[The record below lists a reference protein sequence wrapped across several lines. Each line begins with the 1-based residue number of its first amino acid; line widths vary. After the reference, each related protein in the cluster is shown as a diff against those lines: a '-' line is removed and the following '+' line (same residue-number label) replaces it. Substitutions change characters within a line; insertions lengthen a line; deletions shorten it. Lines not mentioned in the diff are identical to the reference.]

1 MLLLSTKL
9 FCGFILVIR
18 ISGTS
23 RTDGHSHFSAHLNTY
38 VNDNRTFQLRTG
50 QCNLPNSRLSVIFV
64 SYIKLESKESRTV
77 PIWKDRK
84 KMENST
90 WLAVNMKLQQGC
102 LKWFEKV
109 WVCSLCWSIGTSSW
123 GLLRNGSSKYQ
134 IREWMLGLAGCSEPP
149 PVHEFWISS
158 SNPSHAMVL
167 GLSLEVLGE
176 HQHLAAA
183 LLST

>member
-102 LKWFEKV
+102 LKLFEKV
-109 WVCSLCWSIGTSSW
+109 WVCSLCWSISTSLW